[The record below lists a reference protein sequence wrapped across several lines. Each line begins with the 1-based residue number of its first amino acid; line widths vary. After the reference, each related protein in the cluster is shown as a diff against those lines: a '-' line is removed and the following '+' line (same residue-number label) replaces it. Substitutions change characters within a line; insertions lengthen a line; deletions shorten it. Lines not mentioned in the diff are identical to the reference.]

1 MLPGVRLGRLVAPRA
16 GRGYMGCMSSA
27 LTDGIRVEVRS
38 DFRADRSE
46 PRQRRWL
53 FTYTVTIRNEG
64 TEPARL
70 VSRRWVITDGA
81 GQREEIE
88 GDGVVGRQPR
98 LEAGEA
104 HEYTSFCVLPTSH
117 GSMSGCYRM
126 VRDDGTRFDAE
137 IAPFSLV
144 VPGTLN

>member
-1 MLPGVRLGRLVAPRA
+1 MT
-16 GRGYMGCMSSA
+16 CMSTA
-27 LTDGIRVEVRS
+27 LTDGIRVEVQCA
-38 DFRADRSE
+38 FRPDRSE

-64 TEPARL
+64 KVPARL
-70 VSRRWVITDGA
+70 VSRHWIITDGE
-81 GQREEIE
+81 GRREEVV

-104 HEYTSFCVLPTSH
+104 HQYTSFCVLPTSH
-117 GSMSGCYRM
+117 GSMSGTYRM
-126 VRDDGTRFDAE
+126 LRDDGTTFEAE

>member
-1 MLPGVRLGRLVAPRA
+1 
-16 GRGYMGCMSSA
+16 MSTA
-27 LTDGIRVEVRS
+27 LTDGIRVEVQCA
-38 DFRADRSE
+38 FRPDRSE

-64 TEPARL
+64 KVPARL
-70 VSRRWVITDGA
+70 VSRHWIITDGE
-81 GQREEIE
+81 GRREEVV

-104 HEYTSFCVLPTSH
+104 HQYTSFCVLPTSH
-117 GSMSGCYRM
+117 GSMSGTYRM
-126 VRDDGTRFDAE
+126 LRDDGTTFEAE

>member
-1 MLPGVRLGRLVAPRA
+1 
-16 GRGYMGCMSSA
+16 MSSA
-27 LTDGIRVEVRS
+27 LTDGVRVEVRS
-38 DFRADRSE
+38 DYRADRSE

-64 TEPARL
+64 AAPAQLR
-70 VSRRWVITDGA
+70 SRRWVITDGG
-81 GQREEIE
+81 GQREVVE

-98 LEAGEA
+98 LEPGEA
-104 HEYTSFCVLPTSH
+104 FEYTSFCVLPTSH
-117 GSMSGCYRM
+117 GSMRGTYQM
-126 VRDDGTRFDAE
+126 VRDDGAAFDAE

>member
-1 MLPGVRLGRLVAPRA
+1 
-16 GRGYMGCMSSA
+16 MSTA
-27 LTDGIRVEVRS
+27 LTDGIRVEVQCA
-38 DFRADRSE
+38 FRPDRSE

-64 TEPARL
+64 KVPARL
-70 VSRRWVITDGA
+70 ASRHWIITDGE
-81 GQREEIE
+81 GRREEVV

-104 HEYTSFCVLPTSH
+104 HQYTSFCVLPTSH
-117 GSMSGCYRM
+117 GSMSGTYRM
-126 VRDDGTRFDAE
+126 LRDDGTTFEAE

>member
-1 MLPGVRLGRLVAPRA
+1 MER
-16 GRGYMGCMSSA
+16 MSSA

-38 DFRADRSE
+38 DFRPDRSD

-64 TEPARL
+64 PSPAQL
-70 VSRRWVITDGA
+70 TSRRWLITDGA
-81 GQREEIE
+81 GQQEEVAGE
-88 GDGVVGRQPR
+88 GVVGHQPR
-98 LEAGEA
+98 LEPGQAF
-104 HEYTSFCVLPTSH
+104 EYTSFCVLPTSH
-117 GSMSGCYRM
+117 GSMRGSYRM
-126 VRDDGTRFDAE
+126 VRDDGAAFDAE